1 MSKWNFNLTVSTK
14 MQVYKIVIG
23 TNVSYDVPLRSGGR
37 LLDVYG
43 LHPNNAAH
51 LTYNCEISR
60 PMHMA
65 PLGAGWGLKFSLTLL
80 VERELEWFIR

>member
-1 MSKWNFNLTVSTK
+1 

-43 LHPNNAAH
+43 SHPNKAAH

-60 PMHMA
+60 PMHVT
-65 PLGAGWGLKFSLTLL
+65 PLGAGWGLKFSLTFL